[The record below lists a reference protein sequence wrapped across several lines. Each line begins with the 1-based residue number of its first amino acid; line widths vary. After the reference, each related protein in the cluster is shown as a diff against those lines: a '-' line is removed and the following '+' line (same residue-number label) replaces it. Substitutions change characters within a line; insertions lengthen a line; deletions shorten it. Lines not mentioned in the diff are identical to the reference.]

1 MFVRRKKT
9 TTSDCQDVR
18 TSEQSPPYKLPGD
31 REDPLNWDVEGDMQP
46 RKTSQQLNLTEA
58 DSNVFARRFERTG
71 SNTAREVS
79 VRLFTAA

>member
-1 MFVRRKKT
+1 
-9 TTSDCQDVR
+9 
-18 TSEQSPPYKLPGD
+18 
-31 REDPLNWDVEGDMQP
+31 MQP